1 MRQWRFLSI
10 QNKTK
15 KPDQAAI
22 KLIVT
27 YIRLLCPVFSINMK
41 NYEKLLNNY
50 HTHDIGAACRLVAG
64 ILAYHACGYN
74 CHISALDYVFFF
86 QKLN

>member
-1 MRQWRFLSI
+1 MRQWRFLNI

-15 KPDQAAI
+15 KPEQATI
-22 KLIVT
+22 KPIVT
-27 YIRLLCPVFSINMK
+27 YIRLLCPVFSMNMK
-41 NYEKLLNNY
+41 NYSTNY

-86 QKLN
+86 QKFN

>member
-1 MRQWRFLSI
+1 MRQWRFLNI
-10 QNKTK
+10 QNKRK

-27 YIRLLCPVFSINMK
+27 YIRLLCPVLSMNMK

-64 ILAYHACGYN
+64 ILAYHTCGYN
-74 CHISALDYVFFF
+74 CHISALDYIFFF
-86 QKLN
+86 QKFN